1 MIGYT
6 KLALFAGGA
15 LFGTVGLKLL
25 ASKDAKRAYV
35 HATAAGLRVK
45 DTVMETVTTVRE
57 NAADV
62 LASAKDLNE
71 ARAEQAAQQE
81 TEAQLTDEAEEAE
94 EV

>member
-6 KLALFAGGA
+6 RLACFAGGA
-15 LFGTVGLKLL
+15 LFGTMGLKLL

-35 HATAAGLRVK
+35 HAAAAGLRVK

-71 ARAEQAAQQE
+71 ARAAQETRQE
-81 TEAQLTDEAEEAE
+81 TEAQLTGQAEEA
-94 EV
+94 

>member
-1 MIGYT
+1 MR
-6 KLALFAGGA
+6 GGA

-81 TEAQLTDEAEEAE
+81 TEAQLTDEAEE
-94 EV
+94 V

>member
-6 KLALFAGGA
+6 RLACFAGGA
-15 LFGTVGLKLL
+15 LFGTVGLRLL

-35 HATAAGLRVK
+35 HAAAAGLRVK

-57 NAADV
+57 NATDV

-71 ARAEQAAQQE
+71 ARAAQETRQE
-81 TEAQLTDEAEEAE
+81 TEAQLTDQAE